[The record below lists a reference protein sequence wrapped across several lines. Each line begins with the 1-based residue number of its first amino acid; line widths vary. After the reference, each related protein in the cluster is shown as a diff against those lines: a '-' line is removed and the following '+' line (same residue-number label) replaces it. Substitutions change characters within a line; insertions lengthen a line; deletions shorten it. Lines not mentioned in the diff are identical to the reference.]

1 MRQNINAKYKNI
13 VSSKIFSL
21 SLTLSFETF
30 NKVLSLIEIVIH
42 WISSFPRFIPRERV
56 ARSWK
61 ILRRYFDLW
70 PSASWGGTCALC
82 ELFSYITTSVTFV
95 FIQRSLG
102 VVIDRSIARYDKHGE
117 NEIVPSWPIASI
129 TDHSRSFSLSL
140 PDFYLEIS
148 FESLLQIFQRLEF
161 LFMHCDF

>member
-1 MRQNINAKYKNI
+1 M
-13 VSSKIFSL
+13 
-21 SLTLSFETF
+21 
-30 NKVLSLIEIVIH
+30 
-42 WISSFPRFIPRERV
+42 
-56 ARSWK
+56 
-61 ILRRYFDLW
+61 
-70 PSASWGGTCALC
+70 
-82 ELFSYITTSVTFV
+82 TFV

-148 FESLLQIFQRLEF
+148 FESLLQIFQRLVSFYGHIVIFSQCCLEIF
-161 LFMHCDF
+161 FVKFNLSKVWKKMSRAFYFFRNIVV